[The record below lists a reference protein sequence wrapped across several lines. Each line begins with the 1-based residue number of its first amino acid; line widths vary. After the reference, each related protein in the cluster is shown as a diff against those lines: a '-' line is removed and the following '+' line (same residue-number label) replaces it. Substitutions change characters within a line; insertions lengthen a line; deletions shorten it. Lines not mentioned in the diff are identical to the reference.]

1 MITAGAGKAP
11 IQAKAMDNYANGIQ
25 WYPPIVIPNG
35 GSAPLSRSDAGTVLP
50 APLPKAASNK
60 LVILPNPSSGQVTI
74 QYTLDLETT
83 LAIIEITDMEGK
95 SIMLLP
101 ISDFKGEI
109 QLADSRLLPGIYAV
123 RLLVDD
129 FPVRTQKLVIIK

>member
-25 WYPPIVIPNG
+25 WYPPIVLPNG
-35 GSAPLSRSDAGTVLP
+35 GNAPLSRSDAGIALL
-50 APLPKAASNK
+50 APMPKAASNK
-60 LVILPNPSSGQVTI
+60 LVILPNPASGQVTI
-74 QYTLDLETT
+74 RYALDLETT
-83 LAIIEITDMEGK
+83 RAVIEITDIEGK
-95 SIMLLP
+95 TIILLP
-101 ISDFKGEI
+101 VSDFKGEI